1 MADLTII
8 TEFIKANLRDI
19 GITAGIALVALVI
32 GKFVYAILKK
42 FLERLTKKT
51 KTDIDDK
58 ILAATERSIYA
69 ILFFTGLKIGLDFT
83 GILKAHAEILGK
95 LFSIVWIVIGTF
107 LAIETTTILISVYGK
122 KRLGIGTSYLI
133 QRLTKIGIL
142 FVSLIF
148 VLNSLGIE
156 ISPLLA
162 SLGIAGI
169 AVAFALQDTLANF
182 FSGLYLTADQPIR
195 PGDYIKVDENIS
207 GTVLEIGWRST
218 RLRTYDNNILIIPNK
233 RLGESII
240 TNYNLPGSKIL
251 MSTSID
257 SSYNDNPEKV
267 EKIIYKTA
275 KKVRDKLSTCVKGY
289 EPVVRFYD
297 FGSSGLKFKV
307 FLEVKRIG
315 DQFEVGHILRKEL
328 YNAFKKNK
336 IEIPFTT
343 QSVYLKK
350 TK

>member
-1 MADLTII
+1 
-8 TEFIKANLRDI
+8 
-19 GITAGIALVALVI
+19 
-32 GKFVYAILKK
+32 
-42 FLERLTKKT
+42 
-51 KTDIDDK
+51 
-58 ILAATERSIYA
+58 
-69 ILFFTGLKIGLDFT
+69 
-83 GILKAHAEILGK
+83 LKAHAEILGK

-343 QSVYLKK
+343 QTVYLKK